1 MNLNENFGRALKNDE
16 VLCRMENDTSGEKL
30 VCLKNLNIKIGWWWL
45 VDCGMQGTTRTD
57 RLRMRIV
64 TTIYITLIASS
75 EIKEEQNLQTF
86 LNGFSHINQHYT
98 SGKKRVGE

>member
-1 MNLNENFGRALKNDE
+1 MLIFMNLNENFGRALKNDE
-16 VLCRMENDTSGEKL
+16 VLCRMENDTAGEKL

-64 TTIYITLIASS
+64 TTISYYTHCVVRNKRRA
-75 EIKEEQNLQTF
+75 KPPN
-86 LNGFSHINQHYT
+86 FS
-98 SGKKRVGE
+98 